1 MEEINIQ
8 IANELQKLSDV
19 GLQNLGDQTF
29 FIVKAYYE
37 SELDNV
43 YIYDA
48 EIINVGEFIRNNFK
62 ASEPKKEKLVL
73 NKRGA
78 VLGFFRGFERAFGRN
93 LYWVENYT
101 SYFGNPINSNFQYS
115 SDMAPKE
122 LILIDTKDVRPL
134 VVFETLNP
142 KKDRFGEDVVEDGK
156 VVYHLTDYKV
166 MSLKEVKEHKQK
178 LVSIAN
184 ITGEADERTYYM
196 VEYINKKMYKKLNDE
211 KDKYFS

>member
-211 KDKYFS
+211 KDNYFS